1 MFALTICNCF
11 VTDGEDEDDGEYD
24 EEDEDESE
32 NGDPSLA
39 DIYNDGNYS
48 AKNLVEC
55 ARKKNEQLAKFR
67 C

>member
-1 MFALTICNCF
+1 MFALIMCNCF

-39 DIYNDGNYS
+39 DIYNDGNYR
-48 AKNLVEC
+48 A
-55 ARKKNEQLAKFR
+55 
-67 C
+67 